1 MITVYELLP
10 RIAAQPEGNTWLG
23 VVVDSQEIEQ
33 AAEELADGIEIFAEC
48 LVQSIDVSNMK
59 AKFLD
64 CIDLKTDYIV
74 LRGFDSWNDA
84 DWQKLDCERSTLD
97 YTKRGGLLVLSPK
110 SVENLARYAPNF
122 SSWIGGRIFELVLGS
137 ELLSDED
144 CERRL
149 VTLREWT
156 GLSDEDVIKRAESHQ
171 LPSDPEYGEW
181 LILLNRGDLIG
192 C

>member
-33 AAEELADGIEIFAEC
+33 AAEELTDGIEIFAEC
-48 LVQSIDVSNMK
+48 LVQNIDVINMK

-74 LRGFDSWNDA
+74 LRGFDSWNDV

-97 YTKRGGLLVLSPK
+97 YTKRGGLLVLSQK

-122 SSWIGGRIFELVLGS
+122 SSWIGGRIFKLVLGS

-144 CERRL
+144 CEKRL